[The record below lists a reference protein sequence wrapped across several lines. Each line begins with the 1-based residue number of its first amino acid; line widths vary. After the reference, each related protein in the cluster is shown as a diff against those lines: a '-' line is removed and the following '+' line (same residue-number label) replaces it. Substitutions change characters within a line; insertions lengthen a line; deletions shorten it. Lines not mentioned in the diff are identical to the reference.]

1 MDTSPNLPSEL
12 ARRRRRADAAQN
24 AERIL
29 RAATRLLRADTD
41 ASIEEVA
48 EAAGLSRATVYRH
61 FRTRDDLV
69 KLVRE
74 QSGAIVDANVHDALR
89 PPGELAGGPTPL
101 DVSGVLNKVPPHLL
115 GEQIVAEAQRL
126 AGESSVALYLVDIDG
141 TLLLRLA
148 GSEEFPHELPV
159 PLAVGPEIPR
169 EGLPALRA
177 LVAADL
183 PGSIVAPLLLRG
195 RAIGVLLAVNA
206 PEAPLLD
213 LARHAAAALDLA
225 NRYSDVFA
233 ATRRRKETS
242 AAAEVQQ
249 NLLPPR
255 IVRIAGGVLAGNVL
269 PGYEIGGDWFDYTEN
284 SDGAWIGIADCK
296 GAGTTAAALGAVS
309 LGAFRAKRR
318 AGGSLSEIALAI
330 DGTMREVEVA
340 DAFVNLILAQWHG
353 PSSVFRWINCAHN
366 APLLISAEGEIHE
379 LDGPSQPA
387 LGVGEKPD
395 VAIRQ
400 RRLVPG
406 ERLLLLSDGVL
417 ERRARH
423 GRPFGMAGVRA
434 AVARSGVGAAAT
446 VRAIEDAIASASA
459 DPLEDDATIV
469 VLAASAPLE
478 GALD

>member
-1 MDTSPNLPSEL
+1 MDTPTDSTPEL
-12 ARRRRRADAAQN
+12 ARRRRRADAARN
-24 AERIL
+24 ADRIM
-29 RAATRLLRADTD
+29 RAASELLRAEPD

-48 EAAGLSRATVYRH
+48 EAAGVSRATVYRH
-61 FRTRDDLV
+61 FKNRDDLV
-69 KLVRE
+69 ELVRR
-74 QSGAIVDANVHDALR
+74 QSGALADANVHDALR
-89 PPGELAGGPTPL
+89 PPGELAGDRTPL
-101 DVSGVLNKVPPHLL
+101 DVAGVLNKVPPHLL

-126 AGESSVALYLVDIDG
+126 IGESSVALYLVDIDG

-148 GSEEFPHELPV
+148 GSEEFPAELPV

-177 LVAADL
+177 LVADEL

-195 RAIGVLLAVNA
+195 RAIGMLLAVNA

-225 NRYSDVFA
+225 SRYSDVFA
-233 ATRRRKETS
+233 STRRRKETS

-284 SDGAWIGIADCK
+284 SDGAWIAVADTK
-296 GAGTTAAALGAVS
+296 GTGTTAAALGAVS

-318 AGGSLSEIALAI
+318 AGGSLAEIALAI
-330 DGTMREVEVA
+330 DRTMREVDVA
-340 DAFVNLILAQWHG
+340 DAFVNVILARWHG
-353 PSSVFRWINCAHN
+353 PSSVFQWINCAHN
-366 APLLISAEGEIHE
+366 APLLLSAEGELHA
-379 LDGPSQPA
+379 LAGPAQPA
-387 LGVGEKPD
+387 LGIGEPPD
-395 VAIRQ
+395 VTVRE
-400 RRLVPG
+400 RRLVAG

-417 ERRARH
+417 ERRVSD
-423 GRPFGMAGVRA
+423 GRSFGMAGVRA
-434 AVARSGVGAAAT
+434 AVARSGTGAAAT
-446 VRAIEDAIASASA
+446 VRAIEDAIAGASV

-469 VLAASAPLE
+469 VFAPSTPLE
-478 GALD
+478 S

>member
-423 GRPFGMAGVRA
+423 GRPLGMAGVRA

>member
-1 MDTSPNLPSEL
+1 MRAASEV
-12 ARRRRRADAAQN
+12 
-24 AERIL
+24 L
-29 RAATRLLRADTD
+29 RAEPD
-41 ASIEEVA
+41 ASIEEIA
-48 EAAGLSRATVYRH
+48 AAAGVSRATVYRH
-61 FRTRDDLV
+61 FKTRDGLV

-74 QSGAIVDANVHDALR
+74 QSGAMVDANVHDALR
-89 PPGELAGGPTPL
+89 PAGELAGGPSPL
-101 DVSGVLNKVPPHLL
+101 DVTGVLNKVPPHLL

-126 AGESSVALYLVDIDG
+126 AGASSVALYVVDIDG

-148 GSEEFPHELPV
+148 GSEAFPSELTV

-169 EGLPALRA
+169 EGLPALHA
-177 LVAADL
+177 LVADEL
-183 PGSIVAPLLLRG
+183 PGSTVAPLLLRG

-225 NRYSDVFA
+225 NRYTDVFA

-284 SDGAWIGIADCK
+284 SEGAWIGIADSK
-296 GAGTTAAALGAVS
+296 GSGTTAAALGAVS

-318 AGGSLSEIALAI
+318 AGGSLADIALAI
-330 DGTMREVEVA
+330 DQTMREVEVV
-340 DAFVNLILAQWHG
+340 DAFANVILAQWHG

-366 APLLISAEGEIHE
+366 APLLISARGELHE
-379 LDGPSQPA
+379 LDGPAQPA
-387 LGVGEKPD
+387 LGIGEKPD
-395 VAIRQ
+395 VTVRE

-434 AVARSGVGAAAT
+434 AVARSGTGAAAT

-469 VLAASAPLE
+469 VFAPSTP
-478 GALD
+478 LDS

>member
-1 MDTSPNLPSEL
+1 MDPTPEL
-12 ARRRRRADAAQN
+12 ARRRRRADAARN
-24 AERIL
+24 VERIM
-29 RAATRLLRADTD
+29 RAASRVLLAEPD

-48 EAAGLSRATVYRH
+48 EAAGVSRATVYRH

-74 QSGAIVDANVHDALR
+74 QSGALVDANVHDALR
-89 PPGELAGGPTPL
+89 PPGELAGGPTPM
-101 DVSGVLNKVPPHLL
+101 DVAGVLNKVPPHLL

-148 GSEEFPHELPV
+148 GSGEFPAELPV

-177 LVAADL
+177 LVADEL

-213 LARHAAAALDLA
+213 LARHAAAALDLG
-225 NRYSDVFA
+225 NRYSDIFA

-242 AAAEVQQ
+242 AAAEIQQ

-284 SDGAWIGIADCK
+284 SDGAWIGIADSK
-296 GAGTTAAALGAVS
+296 GSGTTAAALGAVS
-309 LGAFRAKRR
+309 LGAFRSKRR
-318 AGGSLSEIALAI
+318 AGGSLAEIASAI
-330 DGTMREVEVA
+330 DRTMREVEVV
-340 DAFVNLILAQWHG
+340 DAFVNVILAQWHG

-366 APLLISAEGEIHE
+366 APLLLSAQGELHE
-379 LDGPSQPA
+379 LDGPAQPS
-387 LGVGEKPD
+387 LGIGEKPD
-395 VAIRQ
+395 VAIRERQ
-400 RRLVPG
+400 LVPG

-434 AVARSGVGAAAT
+434 AVARSGTGAAAT
-446 VRAIEDAIASASA
+446 VRAIEDAIASASV

-469 VLAASAPLE
+469 VFAPSAPL
-478 GALD
+478 ADS